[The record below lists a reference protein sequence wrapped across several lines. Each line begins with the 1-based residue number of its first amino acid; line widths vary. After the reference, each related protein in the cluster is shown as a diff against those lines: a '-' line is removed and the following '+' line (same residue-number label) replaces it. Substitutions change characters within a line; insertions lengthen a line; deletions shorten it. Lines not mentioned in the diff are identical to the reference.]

1 MLHRCELCELHCL
14 PHKALF
20 VLFRMLIVICK
31 ALRALMFN
39 QNAGMLLR
47 TVPPSSYGMNG
58 CSLPHKLCQW
68 EAKWMPQ
75 TRHLF
80 DQVLA
85 DHGKL
90 LNICLLGV
98 VIRHEL
104 FVLSIS
110 TGFLVVVWSSA
121 GSTHW
126 LLSVVTGL
134 VWFGYVLK
142 GVQTLVRNTMTFY
155 YLYGN

>member
-1 MLHRCELCELHCL
+1 
-14 PHKALF
+14 
-20 VLFRMLIVICK
+20 
-31 ALRALMFN
+31 
-39 QNAGMLLR
+39 
-47 TVPPSSYGMNG
+47 
-58 CSLPHKLCQW
+58 
-68 EAKWMPQ
+68 MPQ

-110 TGFLVVVWSSA
+110 TGFLVVV
-121 GSTHW
+121 
-126 LLSVVTGL
+126 
-134 VWFGYVLK
+134 
-142 GVQTLVRNTMTFY
+142 
-155 YLYGN
+155 